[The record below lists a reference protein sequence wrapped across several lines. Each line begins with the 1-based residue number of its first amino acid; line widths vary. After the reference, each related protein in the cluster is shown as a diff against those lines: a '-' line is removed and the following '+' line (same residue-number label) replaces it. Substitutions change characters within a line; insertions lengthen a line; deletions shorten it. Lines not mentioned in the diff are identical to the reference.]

1 MQITVYLDL
10 IFIINYLVDFY
21 VLLITGMLLHQKL
34 HMIRIGLG
42 ALFGAALLLP
52 CVLYPKLLMG
62 FSGIIISIG
71 ISMGA
76 VVISLGR
83 DGGFIRKWFLSTTVM
98 VLFGGIFQ
106 LLKSRLGVLDIT
118 FYTWL
123 IFFLAGGIAC
133 YISICFL
140 VRCREERDNLR
151 HIYIYHRGKT
161 IEETVLVDSGNRLWD
176 YMTGKPV
183 MLLSEMTIRKILSE
197 EEVHFIEEYKKKGYI
212 DYEDNILLKTP
223 KTYFHEISYRSV
235 GKMSG
240 RLLCVML
247 DSVEVSEYHF
257 KTKFLK
263 KQPCAIADE
272 SLFKGKSYKGLLF
285 PDDI

>member
-98 VLFGGIFQ
+98 VW
-106 LLKSRLGVLDIT
+106 RN
-118 FYTWL
+118 
-123 IFFLAGGIAC
+123 
-133 YISICFL
+133 ISIVKEQTGSTGYNILYMVNFL
-140 VRCREERDNLR
+140 SGRGHCMLYFNMFSCKVQ
-151 HIYIYHRGKT
+151 RGK
-161 IEETVLVDSGNRLWD
+161 R
-176 YMTGKPV
+176 
-183 MLLSEMTIRKILSE
+183 
-197 EEVHFIEEYKKKGYI
+197 
-212 DYEDNILLKTP
+212 
-223 KTYFHEISYRSV
+223 
-235 GKMSG
+235 
-240 RLLCVML
+240 
-247 DSVEVSEYHF
+247 
-257 KTKFLK
+257 
-263 KQPCAIADE
+263 
-272 SLFKGKSYKGLLF
+272 
-285 PDDI
+285 